1 MPKQQSKRRRKQY
14 EPGSAYAGDV
24 RPTGILGFISGAG
37 MIRFIFIGMALA
49 LAIGGAATIF
59 GGNLFRSTNH
69 ANNFVLPDDNPDAT
83 AAPPSEI
90 EVVQYAVPPPFTI
103 DPALSY
109 EATIRTELGDIVVEL
124 LAVDAPEAVNNFVF
138 LAEDGFYDGLLF
150 HHVASGFSAT
160 AGDPAC
166 TTATSNSFCLGDGG
180 PGYDLNESAP
190 GEITAGSLGM
200 ANGSQFFI
208 ALNDSSQFD
217 GFAPFGTVVS
227 GLDVAELLVANTGI
241 QGIDIRVQ

>member
-1 MPKQQSKRRRKQY
+1 MPKQQSKRRRKRY

-24 RPTGILGFISGAG
+24 KPTGVLGFLSGAG
-37 MIRFIFIGMALA
+37 MIKVIFIGMALA
-49 LAIGGAATIF
+49 LAVGGAATIF
-59 GGNLFRSTNH
+59 GGNVFRSTNSG
-69 ANNFVLPDDNPDAT
+69 NDFVLPDDETQPTVVESSDF
-83 AAPPSEI
+83 
-90 EVVQYAVPPPFTI
+90 EVTQYAVAPPFTI

-124 LAVDAPEAVNNFVF
+124 MPDQAPETVNNFVF

-150 HHVASGFSAT
+150 HYVASGFSAT

-166 TTATSNSFCLGDGG
+166 TTATADSFCLGDGG
-180 PGYDLNESAP
+180 PGYELNEDVE

-208 ALNDSSQFD
+208 ALDDSNQFD
-217 GFAPFGTVVS
+217 GFAPFGTIVS
-227 GLDVAELLVANTGI
+227 GLDIAELLVANTEI